1 MIKVNVNNLFSDA
14 SNVKGNILK
23 KNKIKQKKR
32 KQTTTKSQTNRVPG
46 IKIVE
51 NNLTLISTR
60 NTIIQKEVT
69 A

>member
-1 MIKVNVNNLFSDA
+1 LIKVNVNLFSDA
-14 SNVKGNILK
+14 SNVKGNIL